1 MGDCPA
7 CGEPRSGDSP
17 FCAACGTRLDA
28 PGADPAD
35 APTPPA
41 ATDPFARFAQFDLPS
56 TGEASPTFGPP
67 GTPPTEPPAAPLVVP
82 TTTSTTG
89 RNVLVGVVL
98 AVVLAAVAFVV
109 LGSGGDD
116 AGSAADATTSTLP
129 SLSTSPELTDEE
141 FLVDVLAAADGSGPL
156 ADDAE
161 DSCFYQSMIAAMGGA
176 DGLRSLGIRP
186 EELASTFPLRGEVVP
201 PGAVDAFLAANA
213 ACGLDLTEVIF
224 VRPVNIELGDAA
236 AACVGASIDRT
247 SLNRLIAEFFLD
259 PNRSDFS
266 FVAPG
271 DLIARTE
278 ALVDGCI

>member
-1 MGDCPA
+1 M
-7 CGEPRSGDSP
+7 
-17 FCAACGTRLDA
+17 
-28 PGADPAD
+28 
-35 APTPPA
+35 
-41 ATDPFARFAQFDLPS
+41 
-56 TGEASPTFGPP
+56 
-67 GTPPTEPPAAPLVVP
+67 
-82 TTTSTTG
+82 
-89 RNVLVGVVL
+89 
-98 AVVLAAVAFVV
+98 
-109 LGSGGDD
+109 
-116 AGSAADATTSTLP
+116 
-129 SLSTSPELTDEE
+129 
-141 FLVDVLAAADGSGPL
+141 
-156 ADDAE
+156 
-161 DSCFYQSMIAAMGGA
+161 
-176 DGLRSLGIRP
+176 
-186 EELASTFPLRGEVVP
+186 P